1 MWPVMSVV
9 ITGVFRQQRSQMF
22 MILEL
27 AKWNISIT
35 NYSRQVSGRN
45 VIVSRKGDL
54 ILYSTPLRNKP
65 HNHIH
70 VLVC

>member
-1 MWPVMSVV
+1 MWYAKRELMWPVMSVV
-9 ITGVFRQQRSQMF
+9 ITRVFRQQRSQMF

-45 VIVSRKGDL
+45 MIVSRKRRP
-54 ILYSTPLRNKP
+54 YFVFHPFAQQAT
-65 HNHIH
+65 
-70 VLVC
+70 